1 MASHN
6 HSNIPTAHERDELHY
21 GNAFPADDGG
31 NEADVN
37 LNGSASHLYEDH
49 DTAPRLRVNG
59 SANGTADGSQVRARR
74 NVLNEAATLINA
86 GGLGHAQASS
96 HATATDPGPPTSEEI
111 SSALGAYERAF
122 LPNQPKSLSG
132 ISLRAFLLGLV
143 LSLSSTLSIYLAY
156 NGHTVWRAP
165 FFLASLCVFHFLEF
179 YTTALTNTASA
190 RVSSF
195 LLSSNGSAYTIAHTA
210 AFVECILIHS
220 FWPYSFLSTSLHTIL
235 LTSGILLIILGQTIR
250 AIAMIQA
257 GRNFSHLV
265 AHTKRT
271 EHQLVTSGLY
281 SVLRHPSYFGYFWW
295 AIGTQLACGNV
306 VCLAGYAG
314 VLWLFFSRR
323 IEGEEELL
331 VKFFGQE
338 YVGFRERTWVGIPGI
353 R

>member
-1 MASHN
+1 MTLHN
-6 HSNIPTAHERDELHY
+6 LSNVPTAHERDELHFD
-21 GNAFPADDGG
+21 NAFPADDGG
-31 NEADVN
+31 NAA
-37 LNGSASHLYEDH
+37 ASHSYEGH
-49 DTAPRLRVNG
+49 DTAARSRGNG
-59 SANGTADGSQVRARR
+59 SANGTARR

-86 GGLGHAQASS
+86 GGLGHAQASNHS
-96 HATATDPGPPTSEEI
+96 TATDPGPGPPTSEEI
-111 SSALGAYERAF
+111 SSALRAYERAF

-143 LSLSSTLSIYLAY
+143 LSLSSTLSVYLAY

-165 FFLASLCVFHFLEF
+165 FFIASLCVFHFLEF

-210 AFVECILIHS
+210 AFVECILIHL
-220 FWPYSFLSTSLHTIL
+220 FWPFSFLPSSLHTMI

-265 AHTKRT
+265 AHTKRS

-295 AIGTQLACGNV
+295 AIGTQLACGNA
-306 VCLAGYAG
+306 VCLVGYAG
-314 VLWLFFSRR
+314 VLWLFFARR
-323 IEGEEELL
+323 IVGEEELL
-331 VKFFGQE
+331 IKFFGQE

-353 R
+353 K